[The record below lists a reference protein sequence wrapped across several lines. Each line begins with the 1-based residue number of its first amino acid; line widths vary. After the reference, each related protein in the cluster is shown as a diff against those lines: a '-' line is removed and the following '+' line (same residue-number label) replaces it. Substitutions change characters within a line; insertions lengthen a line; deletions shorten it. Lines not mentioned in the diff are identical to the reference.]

1 MNREVVHPKKVAP
14 ILKFKTPASSPYGDY
29 DSITG
34 APMKL
39 SKKIIKFDE
48 INRSSVLI
56 EKASSQR
63 LSPI

>member
-1 MNREVVHPKKVAP
+1 
-14 ILKFKTPASSPYGDY
+14 
-29 DSITG
+29 
-34 APMKL
+34 MKL

-63 LSPI
+63 VSPIGK